1 MMNKEQIKEQKES
14 IKKAE
19 LVVEGL
25 DAVIISLTNVK
36 NAINTEIALSNKII
50 YIAVTED
57 ESLDKGIKLMGVMSE
72 FLANHEDLAKKVALA
87 VATQNEIGEAL
98 TNIVK

>member
-1 MMNKEQIKEQKES
+1 MNKEQIEEQKES

-25 DAVIISLTNVK
+25 DAIIISLTNAK
-36 NAINTEIALSNKII
+36 NAINTEVALSNKFIH
-50 YIAVTED
+50 IAITEE

-72 FLANHEDLAKKVALA
+72 ILVNHEDINNKVALA
-87 VATQNEIGEAL
+87 IATQNEVGEIL
-98 TNIVK
+98 TGMVE

>member
-1 MMNKEQIKEQKES
+1 MNKEQIEEQKES

-25 DAVIISLTNVK
+25 DAIIISLTNAK
-36 NAINTEIALSNKII
+36 NAINTEVALSNKFIH
-50 YIAVTED
+50 IAITEE

-72 FLANHEDLAKKVALA
+72 ILVNHEDINNKVALA
-87 VATQNEIGEAL
+87 IATQNEVGEVL
-98 TNIVK
+98 TGMVE

>member
-1 MMNKEQIKEQKES
+1 MNKEQIDEQKES

-25 DAVIISLTNVK
+25 DAIIISLTNAK
-36 NAINTEIALSNKII
+36 NAISSEIALSNKFLH
-50 YIAVTED
+50 IALTED

-72 FLANHEDLAKKVALA
+72 LLVNHDDVSKKVALA
-87 VATQNEIGEAL
+87 IATQNEVGEVL
-98 TNIVK
+98 TSIVD

>member
-1 MMNKEQIKEQKES
+1 MNKEQIEEQKES

-25 DAVIISLTNVK
+25 DAIIISLTNAK
-36 NAINTEIALSNKII
+36 NAINTEVALSNKFIH
-50 YIAVTED
+50 IAITEE

-72 FLANHEDLAKKVALA
+72 ILVNHEDINNKVALA
-87 VATQNEIGEAL
+87 IATQNEVGEIL
-98 TNIVK
+98 TGMAE

>member
-1 MMNKEQIKEQKES
+1 MNKEQIEEQKES

-25 DAVIISLTNVK
+25 DAIIISLTNAK
-36 NAINTEIALSNKII
+36 NAISSEIALSNKFLH
-50 YIAVTED
+50 IALTED

-72 FLANHEDLAKKVALA
+72 LLVNHDDVSKKVALA
-87 VATQNEIGEAL
+87 IATQNEVGEVL
-98 TNIVK
+98 TSIVD